1 LTIEPTVRSSARS
14 SKGRLFECQRS
25 LTRMTSTVKVE
36 GLRREIVNR
45 DESAWGDTKPKSSNR
60 AKTAWLMAR
69 RGAPRGGFKP
79 RPLGCSTV
87 PAPERDQRCSD
98 TSGTRGTGGRR
109 RRRCGDGMTT
119 PRVLS
124 TAAPNLRRPS
134 VDGMASR
141 ESGVI
146 AWRHR
151 FRRRRARLAPSS
163 RPILLWPLVTSPIKR
178 SFTVANSETNRETN
192 KRETKEK
199 LDGRSP

>member
-1 LTIEPTVRSSARS
+1 MTIEPTVRSSARS

-36 GLRREIVNR
+36 GLRRGIVNR

-98 TSGTRGTGGRR
+98 TSGTRGTTRPLAIRADRMVERGRR
-109 RRRCGDGMTT
+109 G
-119 PRVLS
+119 S
-124 TAAPNLRRPS
+124 N
-134 VDGMASR
+134 MA
-141 ESGVI
+141 
-146 AWRHR
+146 
-151 FRRRRARLAPSS
+151 LDDKS
-163 RPILLWPLVTSPIKR
+163 RPNGRVGSSKGRLSD
-178 SFTVANSETNRETN
+178 AN
-192 KRETKEK
+192 
-199 LDGRSP
+199 DAG

>member
-1 LTIEPTVRSSARS
+1 MTIEPTVRSSARS

-36 GLRREIVNR
+36 GLRRGIVNR

-69 RGAPRGGFKP
+69 RGAPRGGLKP

-98 TSGTRGTGGRR
+98 SSGTRGTGGRR

-124 TAAPNLRRPS
+124 TAAPNLRS
-134 VDGMASR
+134 T
-141 ESGVI
+141 
-146 AWRHR
+146 AWRHKK
-151 FRRRRARLAPSS
+151 
-163 RPILLWPLVTSPIKR
+163 VTSLPGAIGFGAAGPA
-178 SFTVANSETNRETN
+178 SH
-192 KRETKEK
+192 
-199 LDGRSP
+199 LLLGRYSCGLWSPAQ